1 MRANACL
8 ACLLLALGLAAAPL
22 SPIAISQAQ
31 PAAAA
36 AGDDMAPLPDD
47 DEEDGG
53 NDTAEREERPIPSA
67 ARHDYQLGSV
77 RQADRF
83 EADAEESRASE
94 TPHAMQ
100 LAHPEHDVVVC
111 EAGCD
116 GPAGT
121 IVYLQKR
128 QPRQLE

>member
-8 ACLLLALGLAAAPL
+8 SCLLLAVVLAAAPL
-22 SPIAISQAQ
+22 SSIAISQAQ
-31 PAAAA
+31 PAA
-36 AGDDMAPLPDD
+36 GDDMAPSPDD

-53 NDTAEREERPIPSA
+53 NDTAEREERPTPGA

-77 RQADRF
+77 RRADGF
-83 EADAEESRASE
+83 EADAAESGASE
-94 TPHAMQ
+94 ASHPMQ

-128 QPRQLE
+128 QPRQVE

>member
-8 ACLLLALGLAAAPL
+8 ACLLLALGLAAAP
-22 SPIAISQAQ
+22 PIAVGWAQ
-31 PAAAA
+31 PAA
-36 AGDDMAPLPDD
+36 AGDDMAASPDD

-53 NDTAEREERPIPSA
+53 NDTPERQDREERPAPRA
-67 ARHDYQLGSV
+67 ARHDDHLGSV
-77 RQADRF
+77 RRADRI
-83 EADAEESRASE
+83 EAELEESRASE
-94 TPHAMQ
+94 APHAMQ

-116 GPAGT
+116 GPAGS

-128 QPRQLE
+128 QPQQLE